1 MKKVFT
7 LFLSVAIFISLFTF
21 ISIPTSASGLLS
33 ADELESKLGT
43 VIADI
48 NPNGDSCYFTGKNPL
63 SIDYWVWKDNCSW
76 SSHAHEHNEY
86 PPGSGHCAQYI
97 GQCTWYAYGRFLE
110 VYGIALKGRIPNAC
124 DWLNVIPSNN
134 ADQGVIY
141 STDVQNPVVGSI
153 FVKNNSSFGHVGFVE
168 GVSDDGNYVYYTDAN
183 YNISGSK
190 TNLFDKTDGQVRK
203 KSLESFTKGV
213 VGYIYTNDTALP
225 GDQDGDTEIMHT
237 VVTNNCE
244 PGSVNVRNSPG
255 GSVIG
260 SLFYRDVVS
269 AYPDSITN
277 VDGLDWIKIK
287 YNGNKGYVALK
298 FLRKGIAAQT
308 ENIGRA
314 LTEAELEDS
323 IGIKTADTQGS
334 KFTSNNPFNAYTE
347 QWYAYGRFAELA
359 DINLNNV
366 STDISGW
373 LSSIPAENS
382 SKGIVS
388 QYGGDPKINSIYI
401 TDNGTAG
408 VIEGFSRDGNS
419 LNKYVYYS
427 SYNTGYEIKKAIT
440 SDFVK
445 DIKGYIYSHFIP
457 VSQLETDTVT
467 LALVQGEGLTVN
479 ATVLPTDA
487 SDKSLTWSSA
497 NPEIAKV
504 ENGRVTAISAGETT
518 VVVTASSGLSKTIS
532 VRVFESNIFASD
544 IELSTENLTIE
555 RGRADRIIAKVLPEN
570 ATNKNITY
578 ISENPNVATV
588 SSLGIVYA
596 KTSGV
601 TNINIISGDG
611 TVMKKCKVTV
621 TFGQIAWSDWME
633 KLPDLPEGTATDM
646 SVFFQHKL
654 PDGSWSELLPYNID
668 GEDYLF
674 TVMRR
679 YELPFL
685 LGDCNFSGKVELSD
699 AMLLFQFVAGH
710 LPDINSLRA
719 DMNNDGNISIDDAML
734 LFKNIAG
741 KI

>member
-260 SLFYRDVVS
+260 SLFYRDVVRC
-269 AYPDSITN
+269 
-277 VDGLDWIKIK
+277 V
-287 YNGNKGYVALK
+287 
-298 FLRKGIAAQT
+298 
-308 ENIGRA
+308 
-314 LTEAELEDS
+314 
-323 IGIKTADTQGS
+323 
-334 KFTSNNPFNAYTE
+334 
-347 QWYAYGRFAELA
+347 
-359 DINLNNV
+359 
-366 STDISGW
+366 
-373 LSSIPAENS
+373 
-382 SKGIVS
+382 
-388 QYGGDPKINSIYI
+388 
-401 TDNGTAG
+401 
-408 VIEGFSRDGNS
+408 
-419 LNKYVYYS
+419 
-427 SYNTGYEIKKAIT
+427 
-440 SDFVK
+440 
-445 DIKGYIYSHFIP
+445 
-457 VSQLETDTVT
+457 
-467 LALVQGEGLTVN
+467 
-479 ATVLPTDA
+479 
-487 SDKSLTWSSA
+487 
-497 NPEIAKV
+497 
-504 ENGRVTAISAGETT
+504 
-518 VVVTASSGLSKTIS
+518 
-532 VRVFESNIFASD
+532 
-544 IELSTENLTIE
+544 
-555 RGRADRIIAKVLPEN
+555 
-570 ATNKNITY
+570 
-578 ISENPNVATV
+578 
-588 SSLGIVYA
+588 
-596 KTSGV
+596 
-601 TNINIISGDG
+601 
-611 TVMKKCKVTV
+611 
-621 TFGQIAWSDWME
+621 
-633 KLPDLPEGTATDM
+633 
-646 SVFFQHKL
+646 
-654 PDGSWSELLPYNID
+654 
-668 GEDYLF
+668 
-674 TVMRR
+674 
-679 YELPFL
+679 
-685 LGDCNFSGKVELSD
+685 
-699 AMLLFQFVAGH
+699 
-710 LPDINSLRA
+710 
-719 DMNNDGNISIDDAML
+719 
-734 LFKNIAG
+734 
-741 KI
+741 